1 MGKRFNRT
9 MTASLTG
16 VWVALA
22 VSGCANMSQQGTP
35 GVPTSDTAAASG
47 VPATTVA
54 SVPPI
59 APDANQ
65 AAMPGAKVLVVAGTA
80 SRISADDAKLLRTSP
95 PLVYRVKRGDTLARI
110 AHHHHCSVKQ
120 LQAWNGLK
128 SSSRLKL
135 GQVLHVAS
143 PETVRA
149 VNAANA
155 RAAQT
160 AQAAR
165 AARAAQL
172 AQANQAAA
180 STSSVPSAGS
190 ASSAP
195 QQASTSSP
203 AATAESEAPA
213 ASAAEVREVAHET
226 ARHANSVSL
235 TWPANG
241 RVVEGFQE
249 GETRGIEIGGKPGD
263 PVLAA
268 ADGKVMYAG
277 TGLNSYGSL
286 IIVQHNKDFL
296 TAYSHNR
303 KLLVKIGD
311 TVRQGQQIAEMGDE
325 NNSRVSVGF
334 EVRRDGKPVDPMP
347 YLPQGRG

>member
-1 MGKRFNRT
+1 MVEKRLNRT
-9 MTASLTG
+9 ARASLLG
-16 VWVALA
+16 VWIALA
-22 VSGCANMSQQGTP
+22 VGGCANVAQQDAGNN
-35 GVPTSDTAAASG
+35 AAAVSNASAIAAAI
-47 VPATTVA
+47 PA
-54 SVPPI
+54 
-59 APDANQ
+59 AP
-65 AAMPGAKVLVVAGTA
+65 VVATSAPLKAGT
-80 SRISADDAKLLRTSP
+80 DAGATLAKSP

-110 AHHHHCSVKQ
+110 AQRHRCSVRQ

-128 SSSRLKL
+128 PSSHLKN

-155 RAAQT
+155 AAVAAKAASAQT
-160 AQAAR
+160 SV
-165 AARAAQL
+165 
-172 AQANQAAA
+172 ANQATQATQAQGGQAA
-180 STSSVPSAGS
+180 
-190 ASSAP
+190 
-195 QQASTSSP
+195 Q
-203 AATAESEAPA
+203 
-213 ASAAEVREVAHET
+213 SAAAPLAGAAPLDAPDAREVAQQT
-226 ARHANSVSL
+226 RRHADGVSL
-235 TWPANG
+235 AWPAGG
-241 RVVEGFQE
+241 RIVEAFQP

-263 PVLAA
+263 PVRAA

-303 KLLVKIGD
+303 KLLVRTGD
-311 TVRQGQQIAEMGDE
+311 IVRQGQQIAEMGDE

-334 EVRRDGKPVDPMP
+334 ELRHDGKPVDPVP

>member
-1 MGKRFNRT
+1 MGKRFDRT
-9 MTASLTG
+9 MMASLTG

-22 VSGCANMSQQGTP
+22 MSGCANVGQQDAQSGAAANP
-35 GVPTSDTAAASG
+35 AAASG
-47 VPATTVA
+47 VPAA
-54 SVPPI
+54 SVP
-59 APDANQ
+59 
-65 AAMPGAKVLVVAGTA
+65 AADHAAAGKQLSIGADEGTPL
-80 SRISADDAKLLRTSP
+80 AKAP

-110 AHHHHCSVKQ
+110 AQRHHCSVKQ

-128 SSSRLKL
+128 GSSRLKL

-155 RAAQT
+155 AASK
-160 AQAAR
+160 A
-165 AARAAQL
+165 
-172 AQANQAAA
+172 AAA
-180 STSSVPSAGS
+180 S
-190 ASSAP
+190 
-195 QQASTSSP
+195 
-203 AATAESEAPA
+203 APA
-213 ASAAEVREVAHET
+213 ASLAAQQASSSSSAAVATVPAQSAAAMPTAEEAREVT
-226 ARHANSVSL
+226 QRTMRHANGMAL
-235 TWPANG
+235 AWPAGG
-241 RVVEGFQE
+241 RVVEAFQP

-263 PVLAA
+263 PVRAA

-311 TVRQGQQIAEMGDE
+311 IVRQGQQIAEMGDE

-334 EVRRDGKPVDPMP
+334 ELRHDGKPVNPLP

>member
-1 MGKRFNRT
+1 MRKRFDRT
-9 MTASLTG
+9 MQAGLAG

-22 VSGCANMSQQGTP
+22 LGGCANFGQQNAQNGGAANTI
-35 GVPTSDTAAASG
+35 AASG
-47 VPATTVA
+47 VPATNTG
-54 SVPPI
+54 
-59 APDANQ
+59 
-65 AAMPGAKVLVVAGTA
+65 AATDGTA
-80 SRISADDAKLLRTSP
+80 GSAQQTIDASQNARLKKSP
-95 PLVYRVKRGDTLARI
+95 PLVYRVRRGDTLARV
-110 AHHHHCSVKQ
+110 AQRHHCSVKQ

-128 SSSRLKL
+128 ASARLKP

-149 VNAANA
+149 VKLANAAA
-155 RAAQT
+155 AKAAAAAATSMPAQT
-160 AQAAR
+160 ATATSTAT
-165 AARAAQL
+165 ATPTL
-172 AQANQAAA
+172 A
-180 STSSVPSAGS
+180 ST
-190 ASSAP
+190 
-195 QQASTSSP
+195 QASTQ
-203 AATAESEAPA
+203 AAPA
-213 ASAAEVREVAHET
+213 ADPATVHEVTQET
-226 ARHANSVSL
+226 RRHANSVTL
-235 TWPANG
+235 AWPASG
-241 RVVEGFQE
+241 SVVEGFQP

-263 PVLAA
+263 PVRAA

-303 KLLVKIGD
+303 KLLVKMGD
-311 TVRQGQQIAEMGDE
+311 VVRRGQQIAEMGDE